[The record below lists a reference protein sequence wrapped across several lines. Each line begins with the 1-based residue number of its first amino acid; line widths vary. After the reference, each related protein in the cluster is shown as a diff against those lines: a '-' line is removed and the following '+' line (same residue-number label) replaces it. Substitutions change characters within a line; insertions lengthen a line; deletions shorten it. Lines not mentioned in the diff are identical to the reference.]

1 MYGLYISI
9 NKKILKGTLE
19 GDKEHFR
26 GPKITLKI
34 KFFKKNYIPF
44 INTKNTKTFAKKL
57 LEKVE
62 IITRTSSES
71 HPSD

>member
-34 KFFKKNYIPF
+34 KFFKKNYIPLPK
-44 INTKNTKTFAKKL
+44 IAGKSGNNN
-57 LEKVE
+57 
-62 IITRTSSES
+62 
-71 HPSD
+71 